1 MNTQEKIKKIVDK
14 ALSVDEPYVN
24 REVISFEKNEKFVI
38 QIEREKYLEMKL
50 QAIQVLLQEVQRNGG
65 KENEQ

>member
-1 MNTQEKIKKIVDK
+1 MNTQEKIKRIVDK

-50 QAIQVLLQEVQRNGG
+50 QAIQLLLQEVQRNG
-65 KENEQ
+65 

>member
-14 ALSVDEPYVN
+14 ALSVDKPYVN

-50 QAIQVLLQEVQRNGG
+50 QAIQVLLQEVQRNG
-65 KENEQ
+65 

>member
-14 ALSVDEPYVN
+14 ALSVDEPYVI
-24 REVISFEKNEKFVI
+24 REVVSFEKNEKIVI

-50 QAIQVLLQEVQRNGG
+50 QAIQVLLQEIKIGG
-65 KENEQ
+65 IENE